1 MILTTFDK
9 FDIIEIENKQGVKAM
24 NNQDYQ
30 KTVEK
35 QLADIIELQKEI
47 IRLMKGMCGYDAT
60 M

>member
-1 MILTTFDK
+1 MEKSLKLVLTTFNK
-9 FDIIEIENKQGVKAM
+9 FDIIEIENKQGVKTM

-47 IRLMKGMCGYDAT
+47 IRLMKGEE
-60 M
+60 